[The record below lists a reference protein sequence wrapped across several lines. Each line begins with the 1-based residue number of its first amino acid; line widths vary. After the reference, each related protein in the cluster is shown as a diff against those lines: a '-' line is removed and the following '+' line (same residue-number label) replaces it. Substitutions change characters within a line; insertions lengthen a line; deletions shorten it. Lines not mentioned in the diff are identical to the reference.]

1 MTDFIAKPKKPSLAP
16 VGEKASMQAPA
27 NLQPKKTTTSKS
39 PWRLRGKL
47 IGNPPVKDEYNPP
60 NTSVREDDSEYKALH
75 ASVGA
80 LLSVQEAR
88 AKQMLGEHG
97 PNDFRYWFT
106 RVYSLVTKNEMQFAE
121 EKAFSYPSYVM
132 RCVLYFDKLY
142 ADNLAAAQK
151 DTAKVEQHWKEAFA
165 TAKAQQAVGKKAD
178 LYTIFGSIYS
188 LVSHM
193 LAHIRYDLPRAEAWV
208 FQSNYQK
215 QTPSAKIE
223 DFRPDFF
230 SMSGVFDN
238 ATREMFGVMQA
249 QFEKMGNGLGTFF
262 AQFTQKNSL
271 GDDFMRD
278 FLGANMGD
286 ERLAT
291 WLRAEMLV
299 KENKAGADPYKYV
312 AGKGNKA
319 GALVGDVTK
328 TNHLTGT
335 VNALSPAQRPALNG
349 IRNSSLVDM
358 AQNWTGGLRGAQN
371 AVGDFESD
379 TILAGLG
386 LLMNNPAEIAQ
397 WSWDKKANAILAL
410 MGHQSITVLATLL
423 LNKSIDRQ
431 FQPLAAPLGQSYVV
445 RILRAA
451 HDAGQLNLVIG
462 ACDAFSVLRMLDEGR
477 RNIVSE
483 LLTAEY
489 YPQLDTMNAANQ
501 CVKWIEKDGI
511 QSIEARVIYTTI
523 RSKDLTRSERVKSRV
538 LAMGKKVDWK

>member
-1 MTDFIAKPKKPSLAP
+1 
-16 VGEKASMQAPA
+16 
-27 NLQPKKTTTSKS
+27 
-39 PWRLRGKL
+39 
-47 IGNPPVKDEYNPP
+47 
-60 NTSVREDDSEYKALH
+60 
-75 ASVGA
+75 
-80 LLSVQEAR
+80 
-88 AKQMLGEHG
+88 MLGQHG

-165 TAKAQQAVGKKAD
+165 TAKAQQAAGQKINE
-178 LYTIFGSIYS
+178 YTIFGAIYS

-208 FQSNYQK
+208 FQSNYQA

-223 DFRPDFF
+223 DFRADFF

-238 ATREMFGVMQA
+238 ATHEMFGVMQT
-249 QFEKMGNGLGTFF
+249 QFEKMGSGLAKTF
-262 AQFTQKNSL
+262 AQLTRENSL

-328 TNHLTGT
+328 VNHLTGT
-335 VNALSPAQRPALNG
+335 VNALSPAQRPNLGG

-358 AQNWTGGLRGAQN
+358 AQNWGEGIRGAQI
-371 AVGDFESD
+371 AAGDFGADS
-379 TILAGLG
+379 ILAGLG
-386 LLMNNPAEIAQ
+386 LLMNNPTEVAQ
-397 WSWDKKANAILAL
+397 WPWDKKVKAILAL
-410 MGHQSITVLATLL
+410 MGHQSLTVVAALL
-423 LNKSIDRQ
+423 LNKSSSQQ
-431 FQPLAAPLGQSYVV
+431 FQPLAAPLAQSYVV
-445 RILRAA
+445 RIVRAA
-451 HDAGQLNLVIG
+451 HAAGQLNLVVG
-462 ACDAFSVLRMLDEGR
+462 ACDAFSILRMLDEGR
-477 RNIVSE
+477 RAQIRQIFE
-483 LLTAEY
+483 QEY
-489 YPQLDTMNAANQ
+489 YPKIGLSNGLNQ
-501 CVKWIEKDGI
+501 CLKWIEFEGRSSQGAK
-511 QSIEARVIYTTI
+511 SIYRSIKAKSPKTSEEIKIRISKIYPEA
-523 RSKDLTRSERVKSRV
+523 DLT
-538 LAMGKKVDWK
+538 